1 LYACVHCSFLFI
13 YLCICDFLMMLTNIF
28 SKISDLETEI
38 KTISEAINAL
48 DLNVDAMRRLIPSSM
63 YCIGYFYAI

>member
-1 LYACVHCSFLFI
+1 
-13 YLCICDFLMMLTNIF
+13 MMLTNIF

>member
-1 LYACVHCSFLFI
+1 M
-13 YLCICDFLMMLTNIF
+13 MMLTNIF

-48 DLNVDAMRRLIPSSM
+48 DLDADVV
-63 YCIGYFYAI
+63 AAT

>member
-1 LYACVHCSFLFI
+1 MYTCVRCSFLFI
-13 YLCICDFLMMLTNIF
+13 YLCICDLMMMLTNIF

-48 DLNVDAMRRLIPSSM
+48 DLDVDAV
-63 YCIGYFYAI
+63 AAT